1 MLTCILGLTAC
12 GSDEQ
17 MNEIQ
22 ESKIKSA
29 EYRAEY
35 IVNAFV
41 SIVEDDIAQTWLD
54 NYDNIE
60 LSKIFDEGMSAMLTQ
75 ASGSYA
81 AVAFESEGK
90 SVSGALTSFMSGLEE
105 MGGLVDTGEAT
116 SVVDGDT
123 IVVTVPV
130 TGENKNGAVELIF
143 TNDLFLKMTSCTLN
157 MNDTKGELMAR
168 AGLNTLLG
176 MGTVFVVL
184 VLISFIISTFGLI
197 SKAQDTSAKQS
208 QPAAAPVAAP
218 APVVQAEEEELSDDA
233 ELVAVIAAAIA
244 AYEGSGVEGFRV
256 RSIKRSGAK
265 KWQNA

>member
-1 MLTCILGLTAC
+1 MLTCVLGLTAC
-12 GSDEQ
+12 GSAEQ
-17 MNEIQ
+17 KSEIQ

-35 IVNAFV
+35 VVNAFV

-54 NYDNIE
+54 NYNNIE

-75 ASGSYA
+75 VSGSYS
-81 AVAFESEGK
+81 AVTFESEGK

-105 MGGLVDTGEAT
+105 MGSLVEIGTISSA
-116 SVVDGDT
+116 VDDDT

-130 TGENKNGAVELIF
+130 TGENKNGSVELIF
-143 TNDLFLKMTSCTLN
+143 TNDLFLTMTSCTLN
-157 MNDTKGELMAR
+157 MDDTKGELMAR

-184 VLISFIISTFGLI
+184 VLISFIISAFGLI
-197 SKAQDTSAKQS
+197 SKMQDNSSKKTE
-208 QPAAAPVAAP
+208 PVAAP
-218 APVVQAEEEELSDDA
+218 APAPAPVAQVVEEELSDDT

-244 AYEGSGVEGFRV
+244 AYEGTSTEGFRV
-256 RSIKRSGAK
+256 RSIKRASTK